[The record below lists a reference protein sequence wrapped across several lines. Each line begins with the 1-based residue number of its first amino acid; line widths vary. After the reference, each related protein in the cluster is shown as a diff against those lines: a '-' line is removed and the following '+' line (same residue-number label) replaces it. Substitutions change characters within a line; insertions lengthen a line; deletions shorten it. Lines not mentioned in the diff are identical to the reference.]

1 MKVTPIGKKFGKYA
15 PGDVFELPDQTA
27 KIFIKLKKLEV
38 AGTYVAP
45 TMTYQ
50 TRALTA
56 GSADV
61 DSTGVEW
68 DATLHTSTKLKN
80 SDGTWRKKPG
90 RAAA

>member
-15 PGDVFELPDQTA
+15 PGDVFEFPDSPA
-27 KIFIKLKKLEV
+27 KVFIKLKKLEAV
-38 AGTYVAP
+38 GETYTAP
-45 TMTYQ
+45 TLTYHTREMT
-50 TRALTA
+50 
-56 GSADV
+56 ADV
-61 DSTGVEW
+61 DAKGAPW